1 MNNNQPIG
9 VLDSGRGRI
18 PLVEEK
24 MFNHQI
30 TKIIAKEYLQP
41 LLKKRIDTLV
51 LACTHY
57 PLLKRA
63 IKKTV
68 GKQVVLISPG
78 KMTAKSLVKKFKNR
92 KLSSYQKRG
101 DIKLYFTDSDLPNT
115 KEVEKYL
122 GKKIYSSKIRQVS
135 LDKI

>member
-1 MNNNQPIG
+1 
-9 VLDSGRGRI
+9 
-18 PLVEEK
+18 
-24 MFNHQI
+24 
-30 TKIIAKEYLQP
+30 
-41 LLKKRIDTLV
+41 
-51 LACTHY
+51 
-57 PLLKRA
+57 
-63 IKKTV
+63 
-68 GKQVVLISPG
+68 
-78 KMTAKSLVKKFKNR
+78 MTAKSLVKKFKNR